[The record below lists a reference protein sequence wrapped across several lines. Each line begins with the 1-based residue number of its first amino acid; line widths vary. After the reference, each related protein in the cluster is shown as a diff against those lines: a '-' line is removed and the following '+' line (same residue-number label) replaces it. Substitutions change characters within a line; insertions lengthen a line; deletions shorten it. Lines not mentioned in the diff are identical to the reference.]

1 MNPDAAVVFNEAEL
15 AKAIHE
21 EAHTRPGGAN
31 HFCQSF
37 LRDLWDQRFWFSRL
51 AKLRQQQEDPRQT
64 LFAGVEK
71 LIDKIGLGSHA
82 TRQQELQEQVGEL
95 MLLVKNTDD
104 LPPLNLES
112 QAGGNRSG
120 SRQAKAGRSGNRL
133 FPNKFA
139 CGDKCYRGLFAACRN
154 DGKACATL
162 LKIENGVSGVSL

>member
-1 MNPDAAVVFNEAEL
+1 MNPDAAVIFNEAEL

-31 HFCQSF
+31 HFRQSF
-37 LRDLWDQRFWFSRL
+37 LRDLRDQRFCFSRL

-82 TRQQELQEQVGEL
+82 TRQEELQEQVGER

-104 LPPLNLES
+104 LSPLNLES
-112 QAGGNRSG
+112 RQGVIAVAVA
-120 SRQAKAGRSGNRL
+120 SRRPAIPAIDSSPTNSPAETSAIVASLPLVETTVRL
-133 FPNKFA
+133 ARPF
-139 CGDKCYRGLFAACRN
+139 
-154 DGKACATL
+154 
-162 LKIENGVSGVSL
+162 

>member
-1 MNPDAAVVFNEAEL
+1 
-15 AKAIHE
+15 
-21 EAHTRPGGAN
+21 
-31 HFCQSF
+31 
-37 LRDLWDQRFWFSRL
+37 
-51 AKLRQQQEDPRQT
+51 
-64 LFAGVEK
+64 
-71 LIDKIGLGSHA
+71 
-82 TRQQELQEQVGEL
+82 

-162 LKIENGVSGVSL
+162 LKIENGVSGVSLREQRLLFLELGDSSSQPSALQKSGGIKCSFRGSTT